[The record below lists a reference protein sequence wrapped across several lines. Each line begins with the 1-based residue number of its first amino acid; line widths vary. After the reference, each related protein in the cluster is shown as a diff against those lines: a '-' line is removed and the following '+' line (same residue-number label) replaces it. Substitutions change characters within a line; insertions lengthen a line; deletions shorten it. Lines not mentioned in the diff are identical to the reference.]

1 MKKLLSKL
9 CALVVAIT
17 MVLGVGMTAFAAE
30 TPAATP
36 GKEVAGGTITI
47 SGLDNSTAQTVK
59 AYPIYYVDP
68 TSTTGYT
75 VAYDAF
81 KTVTNNWT
89 TEIPTDELPSADVT
103 ELAKAAGSLAS
114 VADQTAANGTTSV
127 TFSDLKAGAY
137 LFIIT
142 EATEAGKNT
151 KFVYTP
157 LVQAN
162 YKIGDDGKLATD
174 NASVNAKKTENKFTK
189 EKVVA
194 NGNTDADL
202 VTQNG
207 DILTYKITATIPF
220 DKSEFKITDT
230 IKGAAYYFTGK
241 GAKFEVKDTNETA
254 DAVTIE
260 VPTPTDTTDG
270 DGQTFTVDLSSLLDK
285 NARAGHIIA
294 ITYTAKV
301 TDATNINNVATSTN
315 SDDKPSVDV
324 YTGIVKITKTDEAA
338 NANKLAGAKF
348 ALSKT
353 DDNKKKTYAKLKK
366 AANGDVYVTGEWS
379 ETAPTKESA
388 DQNGTDPEFYLVVTG
403 DDGTATIKGLDTG
416 TYTFEEIVAPDGYA
430 RNENGAE
437 VTVTEDKAKAQTAN
451 EATMIDTKLNT
462 LPSTGGIGTYI
473 FTIVGVAVMVVAAAF
488 FIYNGKAHK

>member
-17 MVLGVGMTAFAAE
+17 MVLGVGVTAFAAE
-30 TPAATP
+30 TSAATP
-36 GKEVAGGTITI
+36 GKEVAGGSITI
-47 SGLDNSTAQTVK
+47 NELDGTTEQTVK

-89 TEIPTDELPSADVT
+89 KGIPTDELSSEDVT
-103 ELAKAAGSLAS
+103 TLAKAAGSLTS

-127 TFSDLKAGAY
+127 TFNNLKAGAY

-162 YKIGDDGKLATD
+162 YKIGDDGKLTPD

-189 EKVVA
+189 EKVDA
-194 NGNTDADL
+194 NGNTDTDL
-202 VTQNG
+202 VAQNG

-241 GAKFEVKDTNETA
+241 DAKFEVKDTNETA
-254 DAVTIE
+254 NAVTIE

-285 NARAGHIIA
+285 NARAGHIIT

-301 TDATNINNVATSTN
+301 TDATNINNVAKSTN
-315 SDDKPSVDV
+315 SDSEPSVNV
-324 YTGIVKITKTDEAA
+324 YTGIVKIKKTDNETTPH
-338 NANKLAGAKF
+338 NLAGAKF
-348 ALSKT
+348 ALKNADGNYASF
-353 DDNKKKTYAKLKK
+353 KKVG
-366 AANGDVYVTGEWS
+366 NDIYVTGIWS
-379 ETAPTKESA
+379 DKKPAKDSKDQTAE
-388 DQNGTDPEFYLVVTG
+388 GEFDLVTTG
-403 DDGTATIKGLDTG
+403 EDGTATIKGLDTG

-430 RNENGAE
+430 RNETGVE
-437 VTVTEDKAKAQTAN
+437 VTISEEKAKAQTAN
-451 EATMIDTKLNT
+451 EVTMKDTKLNA
-462 LPSTGGIGTYI
+462 LPSTGGMGTYI

>member
-36 GKEVAGGTITI
+36 GKEVAGGIITI

-81 KTVTNNWT
+81 KTVTDNWT
-89 TEIPTDELPSADVT
+89 TEIPTDELSSADVT
-103 ELAKAAGSLAS
+103 KLAKAAGSLAS

-189 EKVVA
+189 EKVNA

-202 VTQNG
+202 VAQNG

-220 DKSEFKITDT
+220 DKSEFIITDT
-230 IKGAAYYFTGK
+230 IKGAAYYFTGE

-260 VPTPTDTTDG
+260 VPTPTATTDG

-324 YTGIVKITKTDEAA
+324 YTGIVKITKTDNETTPH
-338 NANKLAGAKF
+338 NLAGAKF
-348 ALSKT
+348 ALKNADGKYASF
-353 DDNKKKTYAKLKK
+353 KKVG
-366 AANGDVYVTGEWS
+366 NDVYVTGTWS

-403 DDGTATIKGLDTG
+403 NDGTATIKGLDTG

-430 RNENGAE
+430 RNENGVE
-437 VTVTEDKAKAQTAN
+437 VTVSEDKAKEQTVN
-451 EATMIDTKLNT
+451 EATMKDTKLNA
-462 LPSTGGIGTYI
+462 LPSTGGMGTYI